1 MMKSNPWGRTIAVC
15 AVIFLALALFK
26 GMQIRSGIAFAE
38 SFAERSESVE
48 SALVKMLPYS
58 ETLTVL
64 GEVTAMQ
71 RVALYSEAAGRI
83 VKVGFQSG
91 ELVDEGQVLIQQD
104 IGEEQALLNAAR
116 ASLELANSIYKR
128 NKNLFN
134 SNAVSEEAYD
144 KARVDLAKV
153 KADIARLQ
161 SVIRKKTIT
170 APFKG
175 KTGIHQ
181 FEQGLVLQGNEL
193 ITQLIGENDY
203 LWVDFHVPQ
212 FYPVLDNGSMVEVQ
226 LLRSTAGNNVSDW
239 VSAEVVARS
248 TQVDKV
254 NRSFQYRAKVSAKA
268 FPAAVNSGVS
278 VKISVGEKVQV
289 ATLPATA
296 VQQDHLGEFVFLL
309 KADKDSGSYRAE
321 RQNVVVMSKQA
332 GRSYIKSGLSEN
344 QLVASD
350 GAFKLYPGLLVHSQ
364 LPAPISE
371 PAEVSKPEPVSTQAA
386 L

>member
-1 MMKSNPWGRTIAVC
+1 MKLGLWGRTVAVC
-15 AVIFLALALFK
+15 AVILLALVLFK

-38 SFAERSESVE
+38 SFPERSESVE

-58 ETLTVL
+58 ETVTVL

-83 VKVGFQSG
+83 VTVGFQSG
-91 ELVDEGQVLIQQD
+91 QLVEKDQVLIQQD
-104 IGEEQALLNAAR
+104 VSEEKALLSAAE
-116 ASLELANSIYKR
+116 ASFELANSIYKR
-128 NKNLFN
+128 NKNLFK
-134 SNAVSEEAYD
+134 SNAVSEETYD
-144 KARVDLAKV
+144 TARVDLAKV
-153 KADIARLQ
+153 QADIVRLQ
-161 SVIRKKTIT
+161 SVIRKKTII

-181 FEQGLVLQGNEL
+181 FEPGLVLQGNEL

-212 FYPVLDNGSMVEVQ
+212 FYPVLANGSEVEVQ
-226 LLRSTAGNNVSDW
+226 LLRSTAGNNISEW
-239 VSAEVVARS
+239 VAAEVIASS

-254 NRSFQYRAKVSAKA
+254 NRSFQYRAKVSARDL
-268 FPAAVNSGVS
+268 PAGVNSGVS
-278 VKISVGEKVQV
+278 VRISIGETIQV

-296 VQQDHLGEFVFLL
+296 VQQDHLGQFVFLL
-309 KADKDSGSYRAE
+309 NVDKKSGSYRAE
-321 RQNVVVMSKQA
+321 RQNVEVISKQI
-332 GRSYIKSGLSEN
+332 GRSYINSGLSKD
-344 QLVASD
+344 QLVATD

-364 LPAPISE
+364 PPAMFNQAVELS
-371 PAEVSKPEPVSTQAA
+371 STERVEKQAA

>member
-1 MMKSNPWGRTIAVC
+1 MKLSPWGRTIAVC

-38 SFAERSESVE
+38 SFPERSESVE

-58 ETLTVL
+58 ETVTVL

-71 RVALYSEAAGRI
+71 RVALYSETAGRI
-83 VKVGFQSG
+83 VTVGFQSG
-91 ELVDEGQVLIQQD
+91 QLVEKDQVLIQQD
-104 IGEEQALLNAAR
+104 VSEEKALLSAAE
-116 ASLELANSIYKR
+116 ASFELANSIYKR
-128 NKNLFN
+128 NKNLFK
-134 SNAVSEEAYD
+134 SNAVSEETYD
-144 KARVDLAKV
+144 TARVDLAKV
-153 KADIARLQ
+153 QADIVRLQ
-161 SVIRKKTIT
+161 SVIRKKTII

-181 FEQGLVLQGNEL
+181 FEPGLVLQGNEL

-212 FYPVLDNGSMVEVQ
+212 FYPVLANGSEVEVQ
-226 LLRSTAGNNVSDW
+226 LLRSTAGNNISEW
-239 VSAEVVARS
+239 VAAEVIASS

-254 NRSFQYRAKVSAKA
+254 NRSFQYRAKVSARDL
-268 FPAAVNSGVS
+268 PAGVNSGVS
-278 VKISVGEKVQV
+278 VRISIGETIQV

-296 VQQDHLGEFVFLL
+296 VQQDHLGQFVFLL
-309 KADKDSGSYRAE
+309 NVDKKSGSYRAE
-321 RQNVVVMSKQA
+321 RQNVEVISKQI
-332 GRSYIKSGLSEN
+332 GRSYINSGLSKD
-344 QLVASD
+344 QLVATD

-364 LPAPISE
+364 PPAMFNQAVELS
-371 PAEVSKPEPVSTQAA
+371 STERVEKQAA

>member
-1 MMKSNPWGRTIAVC
+1 MKLGPWSRTVAVC
-15 AVIFLALALFK
+15 AIILLALVLFK
-26 GMQIRSGIAFAE
+26 GMQIRSGISFAE
-38 SFAERSESVE
+38 SFPERSESVE
-48 SALVKMLPYS
+48 SALVEMLPYS

-64 GEVTAMQ
+64 GEVAAVQ
-71 RVALYSEAAGRI
+71 RVALYSETAGRI

-91 ELVDEGQVLIQQD
+91 ALVDKGQILIQQD
-104 IGEEQALLNAAR
+104 VGEEQALLSAAE

-144 KARVDLAKV
+144 KARLDLAVV
-153 KADIARLQ
+153 KADIVRLQ

-193 ITQLIGENDY
+193 ITQLVGENDY
-203 LWVDFHVPQ
+203 LWVDFYVPQ
-212 FYPVLDNGSMVEVQ
+212 FYPVLNNGSAVEVQ
-226 LLRSTAGNNVSDW
+226 LLRNTAGNNVSDW
-239 VSAEVVARS
+239 VLAEVIASS

-254 NRSFQYRAKVSAKA
+254 NRSFQYRAKVSA
-268 FPAAVNSGVS
+268 AALPVGVNSGVS
-278 VKISVGEKVQV
+278 VKISVGEQTQV

-296 VQQDHLGEFVFLL
+296 VQQDHLGQFVFLL
-309 KADKDSGSYRAE
+309 KADKDSDSFRAQ
-321 RQNVVVMSKQA
+321 RQNVVVASKQA
-332 GRSYIKSGLSEN
+332 GRSYIESGLSEN
-344 QLVASD
+344 QLVATD
-350 GAFKLYPGLLVHSQ
+350 GAFKLYPGLLIHSQ

-371 PAEVSKPEPVSTQAA
+371 PADVPKPEPVSTQAA